1 MDSKELE
8 SAVEGI
14 LFASG
19 EPVQADRICFA
30 LSLERAEVERILRRL
45 QDYYAYERRG
55 IRLLQMEDRWQLC
68 SAPDHAETIRKAF
81 EIRKPAKL
89 SQPALEALT
98 IIAYY
103 QPTTRAYVDK
113 LRGVDS
119 AYTVGLLLERGLIE
133 TCGNLQA
140 PGRPLLYRTTE
151 KFLRSF
157 HISSLD
163 ELPPLNEDDLPPRQL
178 KIEDLPET
186 EKPSDSTGD
195 AVSPDPETVDASEPE
210 TVNTPHPETMDASEP
225 ETLDAPE
232 PETMDAPE
240 PETVDTPEPE
250 TVDASEPET
259 MDASEPETVDTPEP
273 ETVDASEPETVDALE
288 PETVDTPHPE
298 TVDTAEP
305 ETMDVPEPET
315 MDASEPETMDAAE
328 PETVDTPEPETV
340 DASEPETV
348 DAPEP
353 ETVDTPEPETV
364 DTPEPETADAS
375 EPETVDASEPE
386 TVDAPEAA
394 LSVRELLA
402 VSRPRLLSKRVS
414 RPRAARKPYRLA
426 GTFRTRRKRPG
437 RRRRKARKIARPRV
451 SDPVKP
457 PSVSVPVRRKLSG
470 KTVRRCFRCLFFGCW
485 LSWPFCSF

>member
-225 ETLDAPE
+225 ETVDAPH
-232 PETMDAPE
+232 PETVNVPD
-240 PETVDTPEPE
+240 PETVDMPH
-250 TVDASEPET
+250 
-259 MDASEPETVDTPEP
+259 P
-273 ETVDASEPETVDALE
+273 ETVDASEPETVN
-288 PETVDTPHPE
+288 TPHPE
-298 TVDTAEP
+298 TVDA
-305 ETMDVPEPET
+305 PEPET
-315 MDASEPETMDAAE
+315 VNVPD
-328 PETVDTPEPETV
+328 PETV

-353 ETVDTPEPETV
+353 ETVNTPGPETV
-364 DTPEPETADAS
+364 DAS
-375 EPETVDASEPE
+375 EPETVNTPEPEIVDASEPE

-394 LSVRELLA
+394 LPVRELLA